1 MGESQCLLL
10 REEETAMMKHTNV
23 LQYINQHFKVKLI
36 LSLSV
41 IITICS
47 LVTGYISYKMNLN
60 LFESEIS
67 KQYLKTSEQTI
78 EQIGSKIQD
87 IYRIT
92 DFVIFN
98 SYVERIVQNMHAEP
112 APGESIEYRN
122 FMLERNL
129 ENVLLPL
136 KNETTHIRAVYIVD
150 LQGYNMYF
158 SQANPSIQ
166 LQFPDFYE
174 QVKKGMT
181 NTSAEIV
188 WQRMNISDF
197 YEPTGEKSSLVAA
210 RWLKSTEQQ
219 TVYGMLILIIDEQY
233 FGSLL
238 DPLMAGQTAGAYIYD
253 KFDRLLYS
261 REPEGS
267 PGFDPAPGKGPGSF
281 IEHRDGNDYLFVKS
295 VYEPRSFKLVSGI
308 SLNDIKAKGRTV
320 YHLALAFGLVSIVL
334 MAVSVSFFSGK
345 MLKPLHVLVRAMQ
358 RVREGNLRT
367 VLPRTS
373 NDEFAFLTDSFNKMV
388 ADIQSLIQE
397 VYVSKLS
404 EQEAELKALQAQ
416 LNPHF
421 LHNALNSIYWKIM
434 LLYDDE
440 ETAALVTSLS
450 DLLRYSLAPVSTSI
464 TLRDELAQIRNY
476 IRIQEARHGDEL
488 YVSIEAPE
496 ELLSCRMQRLLLQPL
511 VENVF
516 VHAFLDQTTSKRLAI
531 RVSRRETE
539 IWVEIE
545 DNGHGISPEMIHQLL
560 DDRTLY
566 DERGERERL
575 GVRNVLRRIYLVHGE
590 SYGMD
595 IRRLAQGTLIQVKL
609 PYEMDAIEERR
620 MFHDAHSAS

>member
-1 MGESQCLLL
+1 
-10 REEETAMMKHTNV
+10 MKHKHV

-47 LVTGYISYKMNLN
+47 LVTGYMSYRMNLN

-92 DFVIFN
+92 DFVVFN
-98 SYVERIVQNMHAEP
+98 THVERTVENMHADP
-112 APGESIEYRN
+112 QPGESVAYRN

-136 KNETTHIRAVYIVD
+136 KNETTHIRAVYIAD
-150 LQGYNMYF
+150 LQGYNMYY

-166 LQFPDFYE
+166 LQFPEFYE
-174 QVKKGMT
+174 RVKKGMDHS
-181 NTSAEIV
+181 SAEIV
-188 WQRMNISDF
+188 WQRMNISDL
-197 YEPTGEKSSLVAA
+197 YEASGEKRSLVAS

-233 FGSLL
+233 FGSSL
-238 DPLMAGQTAGAYIYD
+238 DRLMAGQTAGAYIYD
-253 KFDRLLYS
+253 KYDRLLFS

-267 PGFDPAPGKGPGSF
+267 PGFEPAPGKRPGSF
-281 IEHRDGNDYLFVKS
+281 IEHREGNDYLFVKS
-295 VYEPRSFKLVSGI
+295 VYEPRSFKLISGI
-308 SLNDIKAKGRTV
+308 SLADIKAKGRTV
-320 YHLALAFGLVSIVL
+320 YHFALAFGLVSIVL

-358 RVREGNLRT
+358 RVREGSLRT
-367 VLPRTS
+367 AIPRTS
-373 NDEFAFLTDSFNKMV
+373 NDEFAFLTDSFNQMA

-450 DLLRYSLAPVSTSI
+450 ELLRYSLAPVSTPS

-488 YVSIEAPE
+488 QVSIEAPK
-496 ELLSCRMQRLLLQPL
+496 ELMGCRMQRLLLQPL

-516 VHAFLDQTTSKRLAI
+516 VHAFMDQTASKRLAI
-531 RVSRRETE
+531 RVSRREADMF
-539 IWVEIE
+539 VEIE
-545 DNGHGISPEMIHQLL
+545 DNGHGISPDMIHRLL

-590 SYGMD
+590 SYGLE
-595 IRRLAQGTLIQVKL
+595 IQRLPEGTLVRVKL
-609 PYEMDAIEERR
+609 PYEEETGRLEEGGQQY
-620 MFHDAHSAS
+620 AHPVS